1 MEDREIY
8 QLGNLVSE
16 SSHEL
21 TTNLSELAKSPSTL
35 SKAFETFQK
44 VDSLALCSLRKN
56 LSKVHELSL
65 DIEKTLSR
73 GGRIIL
79 CGCGATG
86 RLALLLEHL
95 FKKYY
100 QAHITSFMCGGDYA
114 LVQSIEAFE
123 DHPEYGLRQLHELR
137 PKEIDLFIGITEGG
151 ETPFVIGA
159 TEEAAS
165 LCSVS
170 YFLYC
175 NPDDQLMQIKR
186 SRSVLENE
194 SIKKVN
200 LTCGPMALSGSTRLQ
215 ATSVQLIFCA
225 LSLECA
231 LGLHRDSLESR
242 FESLVKEHELLDYRH
257 LVPFTLWE
265 SDIYLNNGAVDYF
278 CDERDYLNIL
288 TDTTERA
295 PTFNLRPFER
305 KQDSFNSLVYC
316 KINRA
321 YSRSEFFRAILSRSE
336 RPLDWNELE
345 GRYSRK
351 ALFSFLLDNKKREK
365 SLRVDFPYSEN
376 KIMIYFQ
383 DIEIDISFS
392 QSSHWMRTLF
402 LKMLMNAH
410 STILMGRLG
419 RYEGNMMMWVKPSNG
434 KLKDRAIRYAQFLL
448 ARDEKSYQD
457 LSYDQLYELLEE
469 ELKEMNDKE
478 SIVMRLLERARP
490 SR

>member
-1 MEDREIY
+1 M
-8 QLGNLVSE
+8 VTE

-21 TTNLSELAKSPSTL
+21 TTKLSDHARDPNTLSE
-35 SKAFETFQK
+35 AFESFRK
-44 VDSLALCSLRKN
+44 VDSLALLSLKKN
-56 LSKVHELSL
+56 LSKARDLSI
-65 DIEKTLSR
+65 DIKKTLSR
-73 GGRIIL
+73 GGRVIL

-95 FKKYY
+95 FKKHY

-114 LVQSIEAFE
+114 LIQSIESFE

-137 PKEIDLFIGITEGG
+137 PREIDLFIGITEGG

-165 LCSVS
+165 LCSVT

-175 NPDDQLMQIKR
+175 NPDEQLMQIER
-186 SRSVLENE
+186 SRSVIENR

-231 LGLHRDSLESR
+231 LGLHRDTLESR
-242 FESLVKEHELLDYRH
+242 FETLVKEHELLDYQH
-257 LVPFTLWE
+257 LIPFTLWE
-265 SDIYLNNGAVDYF
+265 SEVYLNNGIVDYF
-278 CDERDYLNIL
+278 CDERDYLNLL

-305 KQDSFNSLVYC
+305 EQDSFKSLVYC
-316 KINRA
+316 KINRS
-321 YSRSEFFRAILSRSE
+321 YGRSNFFRAILSRAE
-336 RPLDWNELE
+336 RPLDWNELKE
-345 GRYSRK
+345 HYSRK

-365 SLRVDFPYSEN
+365 SMRVDFPYSEN
-376 KIMIYFQ
+376 KIMMHFQ
-383 DIEIDISFS
+383 GVGIAIELSL
-392 QSSHWMRTLF
+392 SSNWMRALF

-419 RYEGNMMMWVKPSNG
+419 RYQGNMMLWVKPSNG
-434 KLKDRAIRYAQFLL
+434 KLKDRAIRYVQAIL
-448 ARDEKSYQD
+448 RCDTNSNQD

-469 ELKEMNDKE
+469 ELKQISDKE
-478 SIVMRLLERARP
+478 SIVIRLLERIR
-490 SR
+490 SS